1 MIRILILQWFKWQA
15 ASAAQKV
22 LISQYNFKE
31 IQEILDGYW
40 QRYLQFKKEVPKM
53 PTLGGAIM
61 VHLAAMSRG
70 FYVEVTARGQNEK
83 VATQLFYD
91 IAWQVY
97 KKMGRF
103 SWWIAKGGNR
113 SGYDRVLKAT
123 QLFRFFPF
131 NSPSYHWEEV
141 QTDYSMVGFNC
152 TKCPVAEYFEAHKLS
167 SFCSN
172 TWCALDFP
180 LAQLWNSE
188 LERTGSIAEGFDKCD
203 FRWKVNDADLK
214 KK

>member
-1 MIRILILQWFKWQA
+1 MWK
-15 ASAAQKV
+15 
-22 LISQYNFKE
+22 SQ
-31 IQEILDGYW
+31 QE
-40 QRYLQFKKEVPKM
+40 VKM
-53 PTLGGAIM
+53 K
-61 VHLAAMSRG
+61 
-70 FYVEVTARGQNEK
+70 K

-97 KKMGRF
+97 KKMGKF

-152 TKCPVAEYFEAHKLS
+152 TKCPVADYFKAHKLS

-214 KK
+214 KNNDNEKHPHHNRFFSMRQCCSGIWDTAWSNVWGEN